1 MKLQHII
8 LSTLLSI
15 SLASNFK
22 TGNFDRHKKAKNKF
36 KNSNS
41 LLGQIRSMALNK
53 LPKMLKNQRR
63 LIDDLTEK
71 QINDNEKIEKSLEKA
86 KTEAENALK
95 VEIEKRETL
104 ENQYLVD
111 KQNFNDILNR
121 LNSEFVDLKERFE
134 KLQEKSREIVD
145 IWFDPSDKYYFA
157 LNFEEDYNAEFAS
170 GTESS
175 VLMNDDSD
183 MIVL

>member
-1 MKLQHII
+1 MG
-8 LSTLLSI
+8 
-15 SLASNFK
+15 NFK

-63 LIDDLTEK
+63 LI
-71 QINDNEKIEKSLEKA
+71 
-86 KTEAENALK
+86 
-95 VEIEKRETL
+95 
-104 ENQYLVD
+104 
-111 KQNFNDILNR
+111 
-121 LNSEFVDLKERFE
+121 SEFVDLKERFE
-134 KLQEKSREIVD
+134 KLQEKSRDIVD
-145 IWFDPSDKYYFA
+145 IWFDPSDKYNFV
-157 LNFEEDYNAEFAS
+157 LNFEQDYNAEFERQKTSNFEQDYNAEFAS

-183 MIVL
+183 MIVLDE